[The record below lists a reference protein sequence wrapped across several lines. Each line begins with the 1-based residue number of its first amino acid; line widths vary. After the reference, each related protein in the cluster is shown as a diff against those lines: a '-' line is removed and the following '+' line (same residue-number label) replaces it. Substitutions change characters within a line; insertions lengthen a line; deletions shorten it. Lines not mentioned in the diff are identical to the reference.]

1 MWRKNYL
8 KEVYFSI
15 LKINLFIFKISFNK
29 HYKYLLCC
37 CCCLVT
43 KSWLTLAIPWTI
55 ALHAPLSMGFPRRRI
70 LEWVVISFSR
80 GSSQPR
86 DQICVSCIA
95 GRFFISWA
103 TWEAH
108 AQGQTLS
115 QIHPLAP
122 STLCVHRVPRIVIL
136 LETRGSVCMCR
147 NQALCRENNSL
158 ALTRSP
164 WCLISWP

>member
-43 KSWLTLAIPWTI
+43 KSWLTLAIPWAI

-80 GSSQPR
+80 GSSRPR
-86 DQICVSCIA
+86 DQICVSCIIGGFLTA
-95 GRFFISWA
+95 
-103 TWEAH
+103 EP
-108 AQGQTLS
+108 QGKPTYYVKYLLS
-115 QIHPLAP
+115 KY
-122 STLCVHRVPRIVIL
+122 
-136 LETRGSVCMCR
+136 
-147 NQALCRENNSL
+147 
-158 ALTRSP
+158 
-164 WCLISWP
+164 

>member
-86 DQICVSCIA
+86 DQICVSCIGSA
-95 GRFFISWA
+95 DAECFCLYLQKNAWIQPTFQPTMAVGFSVSMQEFLLSIFFMI
-103 TWEAH
+103 
-108 AQGQTLS
+108 L
-115 QIHPLAP
+115 QILRKIRHKLGKWKKYYNPVMVKA
-122 STLCVHRVPRIVIL
+122 
-136 LETRGSVCMCR
+136 
-147 NQALCRENNSL
+147 
-158 ALTRSP
+158 
-164 WCLISWP
+164 